1 MTSLRTSFGEYTNR
15 VIRILWGEM
24 SPEELRKFW
33 ILSFTFFLLIGVYY
47 FIRSMK
53 DPVFSI
59 FVGYKYQPFAKMLS
73 LFVTVS
79 AVLFYNKLVDVF
91 KRNVLFY
98 LLSIFF
104 GVGFLLLGYAI
115 AHPTICEVGADS
127 TLGGMLTCLPG
138 KALGWVVYCF
148 IESFGSIMPALF
160 LAIMASTMTTESA
173 KKGYGMVYC
182 FAQLG
187 LILGAWAVV
196 QFVGSV
202 GFGSMFALGGAL
214 LCFLPLLM
222 KRYTVICAEID
233 AQKPVAQQAALVQE
247 KPKTGIFEGLRL
259 LVKNPYIAGLLV
271 VTTMYEVVNTI
282 VEFQMGMCANEVYPV
297 AADGGAGF
305 AWFKA
310 WNGVAIGFLSLSFAL
325 VGTSFLMRKFG
336 LKFCLVSFPSL
347 MGIVIALLFG
357 LYIGGASTYLLM
369 WAFFGAVVIFKG
381 LSYTLNNPAKEVMY
395 IPTSKDVKFKSKSWI
410 DGFGGRSAKGLG
422 AVTTGSLGGNFSLLV
437 IFGTV
442 ISLGIIAFWV
452 FVAAYVGNKFN
463 ELQRDNKIIE

>member
-1 MTSLRTSFGEYTNR
+1 MNLRTSIQEHTSKI
-15 VIRILWGEM
+15 IRLLWGDM
-24 SPEELRKFW
+24 TAEELKKFW
-33 ILSFTFFLLIGVYY
+33 VLSATFFLLIGVYY
-47 FIRSMK
+47 FLRSMK
-53 DPVFSI
+53 DPVFSV

-79 AVLFYNKLVDVF
+79 AVLFYNKLVDLF

-104 GVGFLLLGYAI
+104 GLGFLALGYAI
-115 AHPTICEVGADS
+115 AHPTICEIGAES
-127 TLGGMLTCLPG
+127 TLGGFLTCLPG
-138 KALGWVVYCF
+138 KALGWFVYCF

-187 LILGAWAVV
+187 LIIGAWSTL
-196 QFVGSV
+196 QLVGTL
-202 GFGSMFALGGAL
+202 GFGILFAIGGVL
-214 LCFLPLLM
+214 LCLLPLLM
-222 KRYTVICAEID
+222 RRYTVICAEIE
-233 AQKPVAQQAALVQE
+233 AQKPVVQQSAVSKE

-297 AADGGAGF
+297 AADGGVGF
-305 AWFKA
+305 TWFKA
-310 WNGVAIGFLSLSFAL
+310 LNGVAVGFLSLSFAL
-325 VGTSFLMRKFG
+325 VGTSFLMRRFG
-336 LKFCLVSFPSL
+336 LKFCLVSFPTL
-347 MGIVIALLFG
+347 MGIVIAALFG
-357 LYIGGASTYLLM
+357 LYIGGASTFVLM
-369 WAFFGAVVIFKG
+369 WAFFGAVVMFKG

-395 IPTSKDVKFKSKSWI
+395 IPTSKDVKFKAKSWI

-422 AVTTGSLGGNFSLLV
+422 AVATGSLGGSFSLLV

-442 ISLGIIAFWV
+442 ISLGIVAFWI